1 MKLHVSRSD
10 IRVPGFLFSGVA
22 CGLKDGGAKDVALIY
37 CDRPAA
43 VAGAFT
49 QNRFAAPPVLLAR
62 ERVRAGRIRAVLVN
76 TKSANAGTGRPGLER
91 ARACCG
97 LAAELLGVRENEVVP
112 CSTGK
117 IGMPL
122 AWGKM
127 RRGIRLAVAEL
138 SPAGFWDAAEA
149 IRTTDAFAKVSAR
162 RVRIRGGTVSVA
174 GLAKG
179 AGMIYPRMATTL
191 SYVLTDA
198 AISPARL
205 DVLLRASLDR
215 SFNVISVDGDTST
228 NDTALLLA
236 SGASGLPPV
245 RAGSADEGRLAEAVA
260 EVFADLAR
268 MVVADGE
275 GAGKIVEIRVR
286 GARTAKEADGAARAV
301 ANSILVKTAIAG
313 ADPNWGRIACAVGY
327 SGSSLRAERSEIRIG
342 GVTVMRKGIS
352 TGKAAEARA
361 RRAMR
366 REAFSIEIDLGVGK
380 SGAVMWTSDLNA
392 RYVRFNS
399 EYSS

>member
-1 MKLHVSRSD
+1 MRLRVRRDD

-22 CGLKDGGAKDVALIY
+22 CGLKDDGRKDVALIF

-43 VAGAFT
+43 AAGAFT
-49 QNRFAAPPVLLAR
+49 QNKFAAPPVLLAR
-62 ERVRAGRIRAVLVN
+62 ERVRSGRIRAVLVN
-76 TKSANAGTGRPGLER
+76 TKSANAGTGAPGLAR
-91 ARACCG
+91 ARACCR
-97 LAAELLGVRENEVVP
+97 LAADLLAVRESEVVP

-117 IGMPL
+117 IGIPL
-122 AWGKM
+122 AWDKI

-149 IRTTDAFAKVSAR
+149 IRTTDAFPKASVR
-162 RVRIRGGTVSVA
+162 RIRVRGGEWTVA

-179 AGMIYPRMATTL
+179 AGMIHPQMATTL

-198 AISPARL
+198 ALSPTQLTSILKSGLA
-205 DVLLRASLDR
+205 R

-236 SGASGLPPV
+236 SGASDLPPV
-245 RAGSADEGRLAEAVA
+245 RPGSDEERRLAEAVGDVL
-260 EVFADLAR
+260 EDLAR
-268 MVVADGE
+268 MVVRDGE
-275 GAGKIVEIRVR
+275 GASKLVEVHVR
-286 GARTAKEADGAARAV
+286 GARSAQDADRAARAV

-313 ADPNWGRIACAVGY
+313 SDPNWGRVACAVGY
-327 SGSSLRAERSEIRIG
+327 SGARVRPDRSEIRIG
-342 GVTVMRKGIS
+342 GVTVMRKGAPS
-352 TGKAAEARA
+352 GQAAEARA
-361 RRAMR
+361 RRAMFR
-366 REAFSIEIDLGVGK
+366 PEFAIEIDLGVGRHE
-380 SGAVMWTSDLNA
+380 AVMWTSDLNS